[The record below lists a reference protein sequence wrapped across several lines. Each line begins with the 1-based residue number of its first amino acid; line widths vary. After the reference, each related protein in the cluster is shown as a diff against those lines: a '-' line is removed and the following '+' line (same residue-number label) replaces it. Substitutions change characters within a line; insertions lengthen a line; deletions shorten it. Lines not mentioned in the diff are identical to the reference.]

1 LSAVRHSRQRRATP
15 SLAWARYQNVDDE
28 RLLNITSCLALRRPV

>member
-15 SLAWARYQNVDDE
+15 SLAWARYLKVDDE
-28 RLLNITSCLALRRPV
+28 RLSNITSC